1 MSPFWYGP
9 ECPAKVRAGDPLT
22 SNDDLDLPPP
32 GFRSLAGGV
41 LMGLANLVP
50 GISGGTMI
58 LAIGL
63 YDRFIGAVADVT
75 RLRMRR
81 DSLVF
86 LGIVGLGLVA
96 AVLTFSGLA
105 VSLVSEHRWV
115 MYSLFIGLTLGGVP
129 ELVGAARM
137 GAPGAGRVWL
147 AIALGIAGM
156 AWMTFSMSGT
166 QLPATIPIL
175 LCVGALAASSM
186 ILPGISGSYILL
198 ILGMYDTVVGS
209 LSLGALREDWQS
221 CAGVVVPIVV
231 GAVLGL
237 GLLSNVLKW
246 VLARHSRASHGVL
259 LGLLCGSVFG
269 LFPFQTPVD
278 PELAN
283 KNLRKAIVAVHSGE
297 DPTQVIVSR
306 DLGLSPEAFAASCER
321 HVGKTPGQLKADG
334 EALEFYRPGVSQ
346 VLKALGLCL
355 VGVVLTRL
363 LGRGGR

>member
-1 MSPFWYGP
+1 M
-9 ECPAKVRAGDPLT
+9 CLAKVCVGDPLT
-22 SNDDLDLPPP
+22 SSDDLNLPPP
-32 GFRSLAGGV
+32 NLRSLAGGV

-75 RLRMRR
+75 RLRFRR
-81 DSLVF
+81 DTLVF
-86 LGIVGLGLVA
+86 LGLVGLGLVA
-96 AVLTFSGLA
+96 AVLSFSGLA

-115 MYSLFIGLTLGGVP
+115 MYSLFIGLTLGGIP
-129 ELVGAARM
+129 ELLGAARM
-137 GAPGAGRVWL
+137 GTSGAGRVWL
-147 AIALGIAGM
+147 AIVVGMASM

-198 ILGMYDTVVGS
+198 ILGMYDMVVGS
-209 LSLGALREDWQS
+209 LSLGALREDWRS
-221 CAGVVVPIVV
+221 CAAVVVPIVLGAGV
-231 GAVLGL
+231 GI

-246 VLARHSRASHGVL
+246 VLERHSRVSHGVL

-269 LFPFQTPVD
+269 LFPFQTPIH

-283 KNLRKAIVAVHSGE
+283 KNLRKAIAAVHAGE
-297 DPTQVIVSR
+297 DPVDVMER
-306 DLGLSPEAFAASCER
+306 KGLNLSLESFEASWKR
-321 HVGKTPGQLKADG
+321 HEGKTSGQLKAEG
-334 EALEFYRPGVSQ
+334 EALKFYRPGVIQ
-346 VLKALGLCL
+346 ILKALGLCL
-355 VGVVLTRL
+355 VGVGLTRL

>member
-1 MSPFWYGP
+1 
-9 ECPAKVRAGDPLT
+9 LT

-86 LGIVGLGLVA
+86 LGIVGLGLVT

-105 VSLVSEHRWV
+105 VSLVSEYRWV

-129 ELVGAARM
+129 ELVGAARVS
-137 GAPGAGRVWL
+137 APGAGRVWL
-147 AIALGIAGM
+147 AIALGMAGM
-156 AWMTFSMSGT
+156 AWITFSMSGT
-166 QLPATIPIL
+166 QLPATIPVL
-175 LCVGALAASSM
+175 LCVGAVAASSM

-221 CAGVVVPIVV
+221 CARVVVPIVV
-231 GAVLGL
+231 GAVVGI

-246 VLARHSRASHGVL
+246 VLVRHSRVSHGVL

-278 PELAN
+278 PDLAN
-283 KNLRKAIVAVHSGE
+283 KNLRKAIAAVHSGE
-297 DPTQVIVSR
+297 DPAQVIVSR
-306 DLGLSPEAFAASCER
+306 DLDLSPEAFAASCER

-346 VLKALGLCL
+346 ILKALGLCL
-355 VGVVLTRL
+355 VGVGLTRL
-363 LGRGGR
+363 LGKGGR

>member
-1 MSPFWYGP
+1 M
-9 ECPAKVRAGDPLT
+9 
-22 SNDDLDLPPP
+22 
-32 GFRSLAGGV
+32 
-41 LMGLANLVP
+41 ANLVP

-86 LGIVGLGLVA
+86 LGIVGLGLVV
-96 AVLTFSGLA
+96 AVLSFSGLA

-129 ELVGAARM
+129 ELVGVARV
-137 GAPGAGRVWL
+137 GAPGASRVWL
-147 AIALGIAGM
+147 SIALGMAGM

-166 QLPATIPIL
+166 QLPVTTPVL
-175 LCVGALAASSM
+175 LCVGAVAASSM

-221 CAGVVVPIVV
+221 CARVVVPIVV
-231 GAVLGL
+231 GAVVGI
-237 GLLSNVLKW
+237 GLLSNMLKW
-246 VLARHSRASHGVL
+246 VLVRHSRVSHGVL

-269 LFPFQTPVD
+269 LFPFQTPVQPD
-278 PELAN
+278 LAN
-283 KNLRKAIVAVHSGE
+283 KNLRKAIVAVHAGE
-297 DPTQVIVSR
+297 DPAEVVARRGLDVS
-306 DLGLSPEAFAASCER
+306 LEAFEVSCER
-321 HVGKTPGQLKADG
+321 HAGKAPGQLKTEG
-334 EALEFYRPGVSQ
+334 EALEFYRPGVLQ
-346 VLKALGLCL
+346 ILKALGLCL
-355 VGVVLTRL
+355 VGVGLTRL
-363 LGRGGR
+363 LGKGGR

>member
-1 MSPFWYGP
+1 
-9 ECPAKVRAGDPLT
+9 
-22 SNDDLDLPPP
+22 
-32 GFRSLAGGV
+32 
-41 LMGLANLVP
+41 
-50 GISGGTMI
+50 
-58 LAIGL
+58 
-63 YDRFIGAVADVT
+63 
-75 RLRMRR
+75 
-81 DSLVF
+81 
-86 LGIVGLGLVA
+86 
-96 AVLTFSGLA
+96 
-105 VSLVSEHRWV
+105 
-115 MYSLFIGLTLGGVP
+115 
-129 ELVGAARM
+129 
-137 GAPGAGRVWL
+137 
-147 AIALGIAGM
+147 
-156 AWMTFSMSGT
+156 MSGT

-321 HVGKTPGQLKADG
+321 HVGKTPGQLKAGG